1 MNYHFI
7 SIGGAVMHNMALALH
22 QLGHTITG
30 SDDEIF
36 EPAKSR
42 LANAGLLPNEIGW
55 FPEKVDANLNGV
67 ILGMHAKANN
77 PELLKAKELNIPI
90 YSFPQFIYEHA
101 KDKTRVVIGGSHGK
115 TTSTAML
122 MHVLRET
129 KRDFDYM
136 VGSQLAGFDTM
147 VKLSNA
153 PLTILEG
160 DEYLTSP
167 LDLRPKFHLYFPQ
180 IAMLTGIAWD
190 HINVF
195 PTFENYIE
203 QFEIFINQLPDG
215 APLAYYEG
223 DEHLQALAAKHRGR
237 LRLMPYRELENR
249 PTNIDGYKTII
260 QTAIGPVGLKIFG
273 QHNLQN
279 LAGVY
284 LLSKELGIGDLE
296 FYQAISTF
304 DGTAKRLELLYD
316 KENTT
321 VYRDFAHSP
330 SKLKATVNAVRE
342 QYINRKLTA
351 CFELHTYS
359 SLNKDFLKEYQN
371 SMDVADDLIIYYNAH
386 SFEIKK
392 MEPLQKA
399 EVQNAFGTKAIIF
412 DQTADLQ
419 NFLQQLDYENRV
431 LLLMS
436 SGSFDG
442 IALNF
447 WEK

>member
-22 QLGHTITG
+22 QLGQTITG

-42 LANAGLLPNEIGW
+42 LANVGLLPNEIGW
-55 FPEKVDANLNGV
+55 FPEKVHAGLDGV
-67 ILGMHAKANN
+67 ILGMHARANN
-77 PELLKAKELNIPI
+77 PELLKAKELGLPI
-90 YSFPQFIYEHA
+90 YSFPQFLYEHA

-122 MHVLRET
+122 MHVLREC
-129 KRDFDYM
+129 KKDFDYM

-153 PLTILEG
+153 PLIILEG

-167 LDLRPKFHLYFPQ
+167 LDLRPKFHLYHPQ

-195 PTFENYIE
+195 PTIENYIE
-203 QFEIFINQLPDG
+203 QFEIFVNQLPDG
-215 APLAYYEG
+215 APLAYYAG
-223 DEHLQALAAKHRGR
+223 DEHLQALAAKHKDR
-237 LRLMPYRELENR
+237 LKLLPYEELENK
-249 PTNIDGYKTII
+249 PIDTDGYKTLI
-260 QTAIGPVGLKIFG
+260 QTDIGPVGLKIFG
-273 QHNLQN
+273 KHNLQN
-279 LAGVY
+279 LAGIY
-284 LLSKELGIGDLE
+284 LLAKELGVKDLE
-296 FYQAISTF
+296 FYQAIESF
-304 DGTAKRLELLYD
+304 EGTAKRLEVLYD
-316 KENTT
+316 KDETT

-330 SKLKATVNAVRE
+330 SKLKATVSAVRE
-342 QYINRKLTA
+342 QYPNRKLTA

-359 SLNKDFLKEYQN
+359 SLNKDFLKEYEG
-371 SMDVADDLIIYYNAH
+371 SMEVADDTIVYYNAH

-392 MEPLQKA
+392 MEPLQKE
-399 EVQNAFGTKAIIF
+399 EVQKAFGAKAKIF
-412 DQTADLQ
+412 DLTADLK
-419 NFLQQLDYENRV
+419 NFLEQLDYNNRV

-442 IALNF
+442 ITLNF